1 MPQTDFNPV
10 PEPEV
15 RFQCRHIFTAGHRC
29 SSPCL
34 RHEEF
39 CYYHHAT
46 RRPLANPKERKA
58 RLSAFHLP
66 NPEDRGAIQ
75 MAIGEVL
82 QRIAANE
89 IDPKRAGLLLYGLQI
104 ASLNLPRQ
112 RPTAQTPPTVVE
124 VVADPTFGPLAPAC
138 EMGKNED
145 EMGPAERMLL
155 ELEREFPG
163 DTIPTL
169 QATAEK
175 LATRNSRLGTDNS
188 NLTNH
193 RPKPH
198 QTISLLAQYLTAL
211 SSLNPHRPN
220 HPNKQYRGHTKAP
233 FM

>member
-124 VVADPTFGPLAPAC
+124 VVADPPSVLSPPPAKWAKTKTKWVLPSAC
-138 EMGKNED
+138 SSNSSASSPATPSRPSKPPPKNWQLVTHDWE
-145 EMGPAERMLL
+145 P
-155 ELEREFPG
+155 
-163 DTIPTL
+163 I
-169 QATAEK
+169 
-175 LATRNSRLGTDNS
+175 TRT
-188 NLTNH
+188 
-193 RPKPH
+193 
-198 QTISLLAQYLTAL
+198 
-211 SSLNPHRPN
+211 
-220 HPNKQYRGHTKAP
+220 
-233 FM
+233 